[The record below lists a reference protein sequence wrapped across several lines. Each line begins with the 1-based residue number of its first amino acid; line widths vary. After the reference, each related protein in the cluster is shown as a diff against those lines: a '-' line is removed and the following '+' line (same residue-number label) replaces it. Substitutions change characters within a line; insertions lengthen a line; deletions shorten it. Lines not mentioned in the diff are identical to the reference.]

1 MGYNVVLENLS
12 VRFGDRVVLDGVD
25 LKLPERGVV
34 AMMGPGG
41 VGKSTLLRTMSGM
54 LFDVAYASVDG
65 KLLFRDAPID
75 DEHHPSIVLQK
86 LHLARASVLEHFAAH
101 LPNRTDYTRDEQRTL
116 ISGQLDELGL
126 SHLSE
131 KFDEPVTALDSVDH
145 RLVSIAG
152 ETFSDP
158 PVLCVDEPTAA
169 LEDEDAEQI
178 LALLEK
184 LGLER
189 TIVFVTH
196 NQRHARQIAD
206 YAALLAGGNIVEYTT
221 SDQFFEAPQHEAT
234 QQYVRTG
241 GCSIPSPNASAEE
254 LDPAFTPLSEAS
266 ELEETTE
273 PDPPISRQLDDVP
286 YDESRRPTPRKRRS
300 GSSYAGPRGFHWLE
314 PDELGG
320 CPRPGIVNDIKY
332 DLDALERVGV
342 THLVTLT
349 ESKLDPEVFEDT
361 TLKSLFFPVV
371 DMEAPTMD
379 AAFEMCDRV
388 DALLAD
394 GNVIAYH
401 CKAGLGRTGTMLA
414 AQLVWWG
421 ASSED
426 AVEQARSVQPKWI
439 QSDAQIRFLEQLE
452 QAVED
457 KYGS

>member
-1 MGYNVVLENLS
+1 MLNE
-12 VRFGDRVVLDGVD
+12 VD
-25 LKLPERGVV
+25 LKIPERGVV

-41 VGKSTLLRTMSGM
+41 VGKSTLLRTISGM
-54 LFDVAYASVDG
+54 LLDVAYASVDG
-65 KLLFRDAPID
+65 NMLFQGAPIAED
-75 DEHHPSIVLQK
+75 HHPSIVLQK
-86 LHLARASVLEHFAAH
+86 LHLARAKVLEHFAAH
-101 LPNRTDYTRDEQRTL
+101 LPNRKDYTREEQRAL
-116 ISGQLDELGL
+116 ISARLEALGL
-126 SHLSE
+126 DHLTD
-131 KFDEPVTALDSVDH
+131 KFDKPVTALESVDH

-152 ETFSDP
+152 EAFSDP

-169 LEDEDAEQI
+169 LEEEDANKV

-196 NQRHARQIAD
+196 NQRHARKIAD

-221 SDQFFEAPQHEAT
+221 CDQFFGAPEHEAT
-234 QQYVRTG
+234 RQYVRTG

-254 LDPAFTPLSEAS
+254 LDPAFTPVSEATT
-266 ELEETTE
+266 LEQTTDVERPVTPE
-273 PDPPISRQLDDVP
+273 PDDVP

-300 GSSYAGPRGFHWLE
+300 GSSYGGPRNFHWLE

-320 CPRPGIVNDIKY
+320 CPRPGIINDIQY
-332 DLDALERVGV
+332 DLEALERVGV

-349 ESKLDPEVFEDT
+349 ESPLDPEIFENT
-361 TLKSLFFPVV
+361 SLISLFFPIV
-371 DMEAPTMD
+371 DMEAPTID
-379 AAFEMCDRV
+379 AAFEMCARV
-388 DALLAD
+388 DTCLEE
-394 GNVIAYH
+394 GNVVAYH

-452 QAVED
+452 QAVQD